1 MTHVHLPYLHGILCN
16 IHTHIFPYI
25 HTLIRT
31 PTHIYILYKVFSL
44 KGMMCFPL
52 FLKLRNLFILQPG
65 LGYVILV
72 AYRAPEHVRLN
83 ESLSSVTQALNW
95 VTCSHYLATSL
106 QLPSGQWLHLCR
118 LPELLRVMVN
128 LRVFVLRVR
137 RNHR

>member
-1 MTHVHLPYLHGILCN
+1 MQYTYTHIS
-16 IHTHIFPYI
+16 IHTYT
-25 HTLIRT
+25 HTYT
-31 PTHIYILYKVFSL
+31 HTHIYILYKAFSL
-44 KGMMCFPL
+44 KGMCFPL
-52 FLKLRNLFILQPG
+52 FLKSRNLFILQPG

-72 AYRAPEHVRLN
+72 AYRAPEHAGLN